1 VPSQHFF
8 DVITDGYGAM
18 YSYAARLSPADRW
31 AVSAYIRALQI
42 SQDAK
47 LADVP
52 AARRGDLK

>member
-1 VPSQHFF
+1 
-8 DVITDGYGAM
+8 M

-31 AVSAYIRALQI
+31 AVTAYIRALQT

-52 AARRGDLK
+52 ADQRGTLR